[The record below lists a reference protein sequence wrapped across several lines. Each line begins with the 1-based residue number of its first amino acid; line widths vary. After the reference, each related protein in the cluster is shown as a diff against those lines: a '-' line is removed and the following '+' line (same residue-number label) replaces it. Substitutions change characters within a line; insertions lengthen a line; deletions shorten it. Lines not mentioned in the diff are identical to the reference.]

1 MKARLPIPLL
11 AIAGMIGPLFFIAL
25 VIAQG
30 ILQPD
35 YSHIAMPISALA
47 ARPAG
52 WMQNLNFSLLGTL
65 NAAFTI
71 GLHNAIRATRLGV
84 IGILLLLVSCLGIL
98 LAGLF
103 PWINLNGVPT
113 ETPQHVVGAVLTFS
127 CASTG
132 LLVLSRRMS
141 ADPGWHSLSVYVLG
155 TGIVM
160 VILFILVGFF
170 AVDAGTPFHR
180 WGDSCS
186 GCWLRCG
193 SPARSSRHGDSC
205 ASLEKNQWLRAA
217 PPNEI
222 RIRAARLRR

>member
-1 MKARLPIPLL
+1 MKARVPLRSL

-25 VIAQG
+25 VVAQG

-47 ARPAG
+47 AWPAG
-52 WMQNLNFSLLGTL
+52 WIQNLNFFLLGTL

-71 GLHNAIRATRLGV
+71 GLHKAIRAMRFDV

-113 ETPQHVVGAVLTFS
+113 ETPPHVVGAVLTFS

-141 ADPGWHSLSVYVLG
+141 ADPRWHSLSAYVLG

-160 VILFILVGFF
+160 VILFIVVGFF

-180 WGDSCS
+180 WAGLLQRVLVAVWVACQLVMARRL
-186 GCWLRCG
+186 LRIAREEPVA
-193 SPARSSRHGDSC
+193 SSQASSNPPVPADR
-205 ASLEKNQWLRAA
+205 
-217 PPNEI
+217 
-222 RIRAARLRR
+222 

>member
-1 MKARLPIPLL
+1 MRARLPIPWL

-47 ARPAG
+47 AWPAG
-52 WMQNLNFSLLGTL
+52 WMQNLNFFLLGTL

-71 GLHNAIRATRLGV
+71 GLHNGIRATRFGA

-127 CASTG
+127 GASTG
-132 LLVLSRRMS
+132 LVVLSRRMS
-141 ADPGWHSLSVYVLG
+141 TDPRWHSLSAYVLG

-160 VILFILVGFF
+160 VILFIVVGFF
-170 AVDAGTPFHR
+170 AVDAGTPFHSWAGLLQR
-180 WGDSCS
+180 LLVVVWVTCQLVMARRLLRLARDQAVDSP
-186 GCWLRCG
+186 GAFR
-193 SPARSSRHGDSC
+193 
-205 ASLEKNQWLRAA
+205 
-217 PPNEI
+217 
-222 RIRAARLRR
+222 